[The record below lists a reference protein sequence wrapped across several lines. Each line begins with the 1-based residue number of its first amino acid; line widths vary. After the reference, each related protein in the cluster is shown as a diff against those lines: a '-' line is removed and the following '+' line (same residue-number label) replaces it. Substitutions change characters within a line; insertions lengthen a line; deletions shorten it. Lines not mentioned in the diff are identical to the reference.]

1 MNEDLLN
8 YIRELSLK
16 DYKTLSQKAL
26 KTVEEVGELAK
37 VVLPYENAP
46 GTNHRF
52 IGKEKILEECSDT
65 ILCALSIIYS
75 LKYSDSELEEMLIR
89 KSGKWAAIQ
98 HSEAKCEKDSKFS
111 LPFEMHVTIRRKNPD
126 TKMLFGLHCDKFGL
140 KAIELENIGKDF
152 VEVDLMTESKFYGN
166 NREAY
171 DRLKQISSALK
182 YEGFEIIREKI
193 ETVPWH
199 PASPHNNG
207 PVMEMS
213 EDGYFEAHLSYDI
226 PKSKYKEIL
235 NCLKDMNCLI
245 SKSVN
250 KSDKENIR
258 LFVTVRTYTD
268 TYEVFSKN
276 VENEKALIV
285 GFVGE
290 PVGEL
295 HEYSI
300 FDTNLSHDAKWIEG
314 E

>member
-1 MNEDLLN
+1 M
-8 YIRELSLK
+8 
-16 DYKTLSQKAL
+16 
-26 KTVEEVGELAK
+26 
-37 VVLPYENAP
+37 PP

-52 IGKEKILEECSDT
+52 IGKEKILEECVDT
-65 ILCALSIIYS
+65 ILCALSIVYS
-75 LKYSDSELEEMLIR
+75 LKYSDSELEDMLIR

-126 TKMLFGLHCDKFGL
+126 TKMLFGLHCLKYGL
-140 KAIELENIGKDF
+140 KAIELENIGKDWLNI
-152 VEVDLMTESKFYGN
+152 DLMTESKFYGN

-171 DRLKQISSALK
+171 DRLKQISNGLK
-182 YEGFEIIREKI
+182 YDGFEVLREKI

-213 EDGYFEAHLSYDI
+213 EGGYFEAHLSYDI
-226 PKSKYKEIL
+226 KKSEYTGIVW
-235 NCLKDMNCLI
+235 CLKKMNCNI
-245 SKSVN
+245 SRSVSKSTAETNRVF
-250 KSDKENIR
+250 I
-258 LFVTVRTYTD
+258 TVRTHTD
-268 TYEVFSKN
+268 TYENFCKD

-290 PVGEL
+290 PVAEL

-300 FDTNLSHDAKWIEG
+300 FDTNVSHDAKWISG